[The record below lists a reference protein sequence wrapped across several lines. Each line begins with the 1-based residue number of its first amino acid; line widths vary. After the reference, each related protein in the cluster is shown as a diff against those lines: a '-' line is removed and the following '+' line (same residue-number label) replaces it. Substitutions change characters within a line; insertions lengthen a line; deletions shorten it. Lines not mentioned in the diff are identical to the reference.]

1 MLVARGFFENG
12 SNSDCLHDRT
22 GQAYPAGMTK
32 CTLPATKD
40 DLLDLERRG
49 DGKLQGLED
58 RMDGKLQGLEQR
70 FDAKLDA
77 LETRIMYRFEL
88 LTENLVSEFRA
99 GSRDKSAVH
108 DDQIQDCRTRLTR
121 LEKHAGIGGV

>member
-1 MLVARGFFENG
+1 M
-12 SNSDCLHDRT
+12 SKQSS
-22 GQAYPAGMTK
+22 
-32 CTLPATKD
+32 PATKD

-99 GSRDKSAVH
+99 ASCDKSAVH

-121 LEKHAGIGGV
+121 LEEHAGIGGV

>member
-1 MLVARGFFENG
+1 
-12 SNSDCLHDRT
+12 
-22 GQAYPAGMTK
+22 MTK
-32 CTLPATKD
+32 HSSPATKD

-58 RMDGKLQGLEQR
+58 RMDGKLQGLKQR

-77 LETRIMYRFEL
+77 LEMRIMDRFAL

-99 GSRDKSAVH
+99 ASRDKSAVH
-108 DDQIQDCRTRLTR
+108 DDQIQYCKTRLTR
-121 LEKHAGIGGV
+121 LEQHAGIGGV